1 MSAVDFLQGCGEQ
14 VDDTTVA
21 GIQLSAVYSVSA
33 SNPSC
38 ASSSLDFTF
47 DTGLLPKQTSP
58 SCINDIVPAD
68 DTYCSWR
75 EQCCGHRLR
84 VSARKIAL
92 PWSSENA
99 CGCSDSG
106 DAAITFQNSTTGDP
120 DACIFIL
127 QISYSGGALVGCVPC
142 GLTNGIFG
150 LTSSPPPFIYQWI
163 SDPIDWRDVIGI
175 HSFSESVSGTS
186 GSCSYSA
193 NLDLTI
199 TISG

>member
-1 MSAVDFLQGCGEQ
+1 MSAVDFLQGCSEQ

-21 GIQLSAVYSVSA
+21 SVQLAAVYSVSA

-38 ASSSLDFTF
+38 ASNSLSFTF

-68 DTYCSWR
+68 NTYCSWR

-84 VSARKIAL
+84 VSARGIAL

-106 DAAITFQNSTTGDP
+106 DAVIAFQNTPTADP
-120 DACIFIL
+120 DFCAFIL
-127 QISYSGGALVGCVPC
+127 QLSFSGGALPGCVPC

-150 LTSSPPPFIYQWI
+150 LAAAPPPFIYQWL
-163 SDPIDWRDVIGI
+163 SDPIDWRDIIGV
-175 HSFSESVSGTS
+175 HVFSESDSGTS
-186 GSCSYSA
+186 GSCSFGVS
-193 NLDLTI
+193 LSLTI
-199 TISG
+199 TISA